1 MKNLGNYEVLSKIGV
16 GGAGVV
22 YKGKHFE
29 TGEIV
34 AIKTFSPPEGLKR
47 ESLEKLAHRFTQE
60 IDLLKSFDHKN
71 IVRFID
77 AINTGDEKFFVME
90 YIDNI
95 SPKIGEKWP
104 VDLVVDVIIQIS
116 RALEY
121 AHNKGII
128 HRDIKPENILVGGS
142 FENPESKLTDF
153 GIAFKTQDVSRMTV
167 TGEIIGTFFYMSPE
181 QIESRGCTQRTDIY
195 ALGLVAYE
203 FLTGKRVHDG
213 NTPAKV
219 IGQIMLSSPPPP
231 SFFRPEIPDCL
242 DKLILRCIRKDE
254 DARFQSAKELLYEL
268 ESLRAIGFDG
278 SQTRQITFTTQFSP
292 LVGRDKELLELT
304 HLLAEVKE
312 KSSKYVYLVGPTGI
326 GKTRLA
332 GELSSVAR
340 SWGASYIPVSV
351 TRTES
356 KNPFGV
362 IAKIA
367 ENLIAEKIPEEK
379 WVRVGLAS
387 LSTSLAK
394 KLGTD
399 PPNLNSKELFHLIED
414 AIIWLLR
421 DRCKKSTVLVT
432 VDDSQWSDSG
442 SAAIAE
448 KIINY
453 VDDISLCVVFTINTD
468 MTSPRSLVYKMVEK
482 TRPRCKVI
490 RLQQLSNLDVKQYI
504 QNTLAVSTIPE
515 ELLDFICKEAGGNPL
530 YIAELL
536 RSVIKNGSVKRDN
549 GILSVDKERLI
560 VPDKLL
566 KYQNLAFSNLDE
578 RTGNLIT
585 VAAVI
590 GPTFSAK
597 LLSEVSGY
605 KIFDVHSHLDHALTN
620 QVLRVMMTPNGN
632 VYSFSHEQMR
642 INLVNSTSL
651 HFRQGVS
658 QRTAQA
664 IENLYSGQIE
674 NHIERLIYHYLHG
687 LTPTSAIPY
696 LLKAGRFSAD
706 RFYHKEASIHVNRAL
721 RLAEEN
727 GLNKFVVLSMEL
739 LADINQN
746 LGKSKDA
753 LEKIEKALEYSK
765 LVEDIKV
772 DYKARLFRK
781 YANYRKTATGEISES
796 IGMIEKA
803 LDLLS
808 NSENLDEIARSELA
822 YASLI
827 RDPNEALKHIDKAL
841 KIFEQLENNSMLVN
855 GYGTKANLLRKMNR
869 IDETVEVLE
878 EARSIGE
885 KNGLEASLEGIYAT
899 LASVMFNKI
908 SDVAKGKMYAMKAR
922 KLARRTENLGLVG
935 FMNYVE
941 AFQLYQF
948 GILDESEKLL
958 LESLEIWE
966 KLGQKPRLFS
976 TMALLAWVY
985 LELGNLKK
993 GFEYLNKSKE
1003 LHDSSNPGDVDIDL
1017 VCLEIDLL
1025 KESDQKKEAIALAQQ
1040 NLKNLDDQTVVSKIN
1055 FYYALA
1061 SLYIDSDDIK
1071 NAWKYLKTSRDLLGD
1086 QKSLYMDFITLISYA
1101 KILTQ
1106 IMQRCENVNYLS
1118 KMLMLAGTGLIGKD
1132 LLSLTQSVYEDAFL
1146 SALNGGNKL
1155 HVVRY
1160 YLEHSRFLRES
1171 LKYKDKESNGTDPL
1185 IASELTIAEE
1195 LVKELYHPKI
1205 ESQIHVEINKIYK

>member
-1 MKNLGNYEVLSKIGV
+1 MKNLGNYEVVSKIGV

-22 YKGKHFE
+22 YKAKHVE
-29 TGEIV
+29 TGKIV
-34 AIKTFSPPEGLKR
+34 AIKTFSPPDGIKR
-47 ESLEKLAHRFTQE
+47 ESLEKLGNRFTQE
-60 IDLLKSFDHKN
+60 INFLKSFNHEN
-71 IVRFID
+71 IVKYID
-77 AINTGDEKFFVME
+77 GINVGDDRFFVME

-95 SPKIGEKWP
+95 SPKLGERWSI
-104 VDLVVDVIIQIS
+104 DLVVDVVIQIA
-116 RALEY
+116 RALDY
-121 AHNKGII
+121 AHDKGIV

-142 FENPESKLTDF
+142 IEKPESKLTDF
-153 GIAFKTQDVSRMTV
+153 GIAFKKENMSRMTV
-167 TGEIIGTFFYMSPE
+167 AGEIIGTFFYMSPE
-181 QIESRGCTQRTDIY
+181 QIESRECTQRTDIY

-242 DKLILRCIRKDE
+242 DRLILRCIRKDE

-268 ESLRAIGFDG
+268 ETLKAIGYDG
-278 SQTRQITFTTQFSP
+278 SQTRQISFTTQFSP
-292 LVGRDKELLELT
+292 LVGRDKELSQLT
-304 HLLAEVKE
+304 HLLAEVRDR
-312 KSSKYVYLVGPTGI
+312 SSRYAYLVGPTGI

-332 GELSSVAR
+332 GELTSVAR
-340 SWGASYIPVSV
+340 SWGVKYVSVSV

-356 KNPFGV
+356 KNPFGI

-367 ENLIAEKIPEEK
+367 ENLIAEKIPDEK

-394 KLGTD
+394 KLGTA

-414 AIIWLLR
+414 AIICLFR
-421 DRCKKSTVLVT
+421 DRCKNSTILVT

-442 SAAIAE
+442 SAMIAE

-468 MTSPRSLVYKMVEK
+468 MASPGSAAFKMIEK
-482 TRPRCKVI
+482 TKSRCDII
-490 RLQQLSNLDVKQYI
+490 RLQQLSNLDVKKYI
-504 QNTLAVSTIPE
+504 QNTLAVREIPE
-515 ELLDFICKEAGGNPL
+515 SLLDFICKEAGGNPL

-536 RSVIKNGSVKRDN
+536 RSVIKKGSVKRDS
-549 GILSVDKERLI
+549 GILKVEKGELS

-590 GPTFSAK
+590 GPTFSAR

-605 KIFDVHSHLDHALTN
+605 KIFDVHSHLDRALTN

-642 INLVNSTSL
+642 INLINSTSL

-658 QRTAQA
+658 QKTAQA
-664 IENLYSGQIE
+664 IESLYSSQIE
-674 NHIERLIYHYLHG
+674 NYIERLIYHYLHG

-696 LLKAGRFSAD
+696 LLMAGRFSAD
-706 RFYHKEASIHVNRAL
+706 RFYHKEASIHANRAL
-721 RLAEEN
+721 HLAEEN
-727 GLNKFVVLSMEL
+727 GLNEYIVLSMEL
-739 LADINQN
+739 LADISQN

-753 LEKIEKALEYSK
+753 LEEIEKALEYSK
-765 LVEDIKV
+765 HVV
-772 DYKARLFRK
+772 DLKADDKARLLRK
-781 YANYRKTATGEISES
+781 YASHRKTATGEITES
-796 IGMIEKA
+796 INLIEKA
-803 LDLLS
+803 LDMLS
-808 NSENLDEIARSELA
+808 NSENLDEIARSELT

-827 RDPNEALKHIDKAL
+827 RDPNDALKHIDKSL
-841 KIFEQLENNSMLVN
+841 RIFEQVDNNSMLVN
-855 GYGTKANLLRKMNR
+855 CYGTKANLLRKMNK
-869 IDETVEVLE
+869 IGETVEVLE
-878 EARSIGE
+878 KARSIGE
-885 KNGLEASLEGIYAT
+885 ENGLESSLEGIYAT

-908 SDVAKGKMYAMKAR
+908 SDVTKGKMYAMKAR

-958 LESLEIWE
+958 VESLEIWE

-985 LELGNLKK
+985 LELGNLEK
-993 GFEYLNKSKE
+993 GFEFLIKSKE
-1003 LHDSSNPGDVDIDL
+1003 LHNRSNPNDVDMDL
-1017 VCLEIDLL
+1017 VSLEIELL
-1025 KESDQKKEAIALAQQ
+1025 KASKEKKEAIALAQQ
-1040 NLKNLDDQTVVSKIN
+1040 NLKNLDNQTVVSKIN

-1061 SLYIDSDDIK
+1061 SLYIDSDDII
-1071 NAWKYLKTSRDLLGD
+1071 NAWKYMKKSRDLLGD
-1086 QKSLYMDFITLISYA
+1086 QKMLYMDFVTLISYA

-1132 LLSLTQSVYEDAFL
+1132 LLSLTKSVYEDAFI
-1146 SALNGGNKL
+1146 SALNGGNKF
-1155 HVVRY
+1155 HVVKY

-1171 LKYKDKESNGTDPL
+1171 LKYRDNDVDGVIEHIS
-1185 IASELTIAEE
+1185 SELMIADE

-1205 ESQIHVEINKIYK
+1205 ESEIYDEIRKIDN